1 MRNTGIIN
9 TKEVANRNKNFQSC
23 ILLQCHVPAGNM
35 IIWFSDFRRSAIP
48 QKQFDSSCHAE
59 YETYRPNQKVRF
71 RLNRQLFEC
80 EHKEYSNIR
89 ILET

>member
-35 IIWFSDFRRSAIP
+35 VIWFSDFRRSAIP

-59 YETYRPNQKVRF
+59 YEIYRPNQ
-71 RLNRQLFEC
+71 NLFEC

-89 ILET
+89 ILEA